1 MDLAELWP
9 ELCSLP
15 LGRPSARPWRQE
27 PTEHTTHGFI
37 NQLLNF
43 VRSTIAD
50 SSVWNP
56 FTTLQESSAKLPCRH
71 ERLEDN
77 FVNLH
82 LPAPCGVESSAKLLC
97 CHELLGGNLVNLQL
111 PAPRFIPPK
120 WVQHVRVEKSLQS
133 SLLPPLSASNPS

>member
-1 MDLAELWP
+1 MDWAELWP

-56 FTTLQESSAKLPCRH
+56 FTTLQESSAKLPCRNEGLEEKVVNLKIPALCGLQSSAKLPLRH
-71 ERLEDN
+71 ERLGAN
-77 FVNLH
+77 LVNLH
-82 LPAPCGVESSAKLLC
+82 LSAPS
-97 CHELLGGNLVNLQL
+97 
-111 PAPRFIPPK
+111 FIP
-120 WVQHVRVEKSLQS
+120 
-133 SLLPPLSASNPS
+133 